1 MPHSLAPIDTGDYC
15 DNATVMEAHQVSNP
29 GEFELLLLLAI
40 AQLGEDAYGVSV
52 RDVLEARTSRT
63 VTLGA
68 IYKTLGRLESKELV
82 DVTVAPP
89 TGERGGRRKK
99 LYRLTREGRA
109 SVRGSL
115 SDLRGLTA
123 GLSPEFERP

>member
-1 MPHSLAPIDTGDYC
+1 MA
-15 DNATVMEAHQVSNP
+15 NP

-40 AQLGEDAYGVSV
+40 AQLGDDAYGVTV
-52 RDVLEARTSRT
+52 RDVLELRTSRT

-68 IYKTLGRLESKELV
+68 IYKTLGRLESKGLV

-99 LYRLTREGRA
+99 LYRLTGAGRA

-115 SDLRGLTA
+115 SDLRRLASGLA
-123 GLSPEFERP
+123 PEFESP